1 MRKLIIQIPCYNEE
15 ASLADTLAALPRSLP
30 GIDAI
35 ETLVIDDGSS
45 DATGEVARRA
55 GATYLLRLPVHAGL
69 ARAFSAGL
77 AILGALA
84 LALAL
89 LSLGRPRGLRAVL
102 GLGVAGA
109 LLLAGGAALRRGPVC
124 GTETPGMAPYDGG
137 PSRVVIR
144 NFSPPGPEM
153 HFDVLMAPAD
163 ASR

>member
-1 MRKLIIQIPCYNEE
+1 MLHLVE
-15 ASLADTLAALPRSLP
+15 ADGRGDLDRGHAAGGNR
-30 GIDAI
+30 G
-35 ETLVIDDGSS
+35 
-45 DATGEVARRA
+45 DATDPWSGPPAWRRRA
-55 GATYLLRLPVHAGL
+55 G
-69 ARAFSAGL
+69 AGL

-89 LSLGRPRGLRAVL
+89 LSLGRPRALLAVL

-109 LLLAGGAALRRGPVC
+109 LLLAGGAALRSGPVC

-163 ASR
+163 AAP

>member
-1 MRKLIIQIPCYNEE
+1 MLHLVE
-15 ASLADTLAALPRSLP
+15 ADGRDDLDRGHAAGGNR
-30 GIDAI
+30 G
-35 ETLVIDDGSS
+35 
-45 DATGEVARRA
+45 DATDPWSGPPAWRRRLGA
-55 GATYLLRLPVHAGL
+55 G
-69 ARAFSAGL
+69 F

-89 LSLGRPRGLRAVL
+89 LSLGRPRGLLAVL

-109 LLLAGGAALRRGPVC
+109 LLLAGGAVLRRGPVC

-137 PSRVVIR
+137 PSRVLIR

-163 ASR
+163 ASP